1 MLDMLAYRWGDW
13 VTVSLSCPSFLAL
26 FVLGTCFMFG
36 WHVRLPALLCGSG
49 YFCSLSM
56 TCSMSRRGW
65 LLFELL
71 RYRVASVITSTLF
84 SLGRIAVPAHP
95 LLKFPTSDWPK
106 GWNYDPRTSSP
117 ANFGELIYSRCA
129 DGSHYP
135 SPRMFAIV
143 DFEWQAHF
151 STKLRCYFSQNISCW
166 RFQPH
171 TGRVRM
177 AS

>member
-1 MLDMLAYRWGDW
+1 M
-13 VTVSLSCPSFLAL
+13 
-26 FVLGTCFMFG
+26 TCFI
-36 WHVRLPALLCGSG
+36 HVKHVGTQVGRSSDCGTLMPASSRLVRTCYLRYVWLTLSSPSLAVWCQLGGSV

-65 LLFELL
+65 LWFELL
-71 RYRVASVITSTLF
+71 RYRAAILLTITLF
-84 SLGRIAVPAHP
+84 ALGRIAVPAHR
-95 LLKFPTSDWPK
+95 LLTFPTSDWPK

-143 DFEWQAHF
+143 DFE
-151 STKLRCYFSQNISCW
+151 
-166 RFQPH
+166 
-171 TGRVRM
+171 
-177 AS
+177 